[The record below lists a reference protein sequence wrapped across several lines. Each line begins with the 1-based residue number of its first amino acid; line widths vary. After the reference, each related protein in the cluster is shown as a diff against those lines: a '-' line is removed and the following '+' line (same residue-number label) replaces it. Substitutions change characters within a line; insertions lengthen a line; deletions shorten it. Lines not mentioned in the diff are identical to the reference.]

1 MALLKFKIKP
11 PKELQARL
19 KDVGQKHDLGD
30 TDSVVDHF
38 IQKGLTVYEAPKGES
53 LKKQLDHVVEEQ
65 GYSSRDELVE
75 HLLLRGL
82 RAYEEESDDPE
93 ALAARL
99 RGLGYID

>member
-1 MALLKFKIKP
+1 MALLKFKVKA
-11 PKELQARL
+11 PKELHARL
-19 KDVGQKHDLGD
+19 KDVGNTHNLGD
-30 TDSVVDHF
+30 LDSVVSHF
-38 IQKGLTVYEAPKGES
+38 ITRGLGAYDAPQDKS
-53 LKKQLDHVVEEQ
+53 LKQQIDYVVEEQ
-65 GYSSRDELVE
+65 GYSGREEVIE

>member
-1 MALLKFKIKP
+1 MALLKFKVKA
-11 PKELQARL
+11 PKDLHARL

-30 TDSVVDHF
+30 LEAVVNHFMTRGLKAYNASESDSLKKQIDSVVD
-38 IQKGLTVYEAPKGES
+38 
-53 LKKQLDHVVEEQ
+53 DQ
-65 GYSSRDELVE
+65 GYSGRDELVE

-82 RAYEEESDDPE
+82 RAYEEETDDPE